1 MLENYE
7 MGETVHSLTIYSCRT
22 RKKKRAKG
30 ARSTQGCGGGFR
42 TFRALVQLSQDSI
55 PAFHGRIKIQEHR
68 GL

>member
-7 MGETVHSLTIYSCRT
+7 MGETVHSLTIFARG
-22 RKKKRAKG
+22 RKSERREKE
-30 ARSTQGCGGGFR
+30 ARRGVGGGFR
-42 TFRALVQLSQDSI
+42 TFSALVQLSRDTI